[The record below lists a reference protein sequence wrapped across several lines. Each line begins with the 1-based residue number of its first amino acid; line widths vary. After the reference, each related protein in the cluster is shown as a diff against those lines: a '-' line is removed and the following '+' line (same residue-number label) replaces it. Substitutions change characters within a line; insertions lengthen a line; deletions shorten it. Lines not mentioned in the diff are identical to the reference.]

1 MKRIAICAAILVIL
15 LPPAFAQGQ
24 VMLNL
29 TGGVNM
35 ATWVWPERADRQ
47 ESWSWHGGALGLAA
61 GFPIVGNWGIQLGVG
76 LSQKGWNDEGT
87 CEVGWESFA
96 CGWGKWIT
104 YAESTILADRR
115 IRLGDR
121 YRLHLLAGPA
131 LGYQWDPQP
140 QVAARF
146 DFGIAGGA
154 QLETRI
160 RGGLGFSVGALYT
173 HGLKNVHSMDVI
185 EEWKNWY
192 YSKSRTLTLRTGLS
206 YTIS

>member
-1 MKRIAICAAILVIL
+1 MRRIAICLAALFHLL
-15 LPPAFAQGQ
+15 LPTSAQGQ
-24 VMLNL
+24 VTFTV
-29 TGGVNM
+29 TGGPNI
-35 ATWVWPERADRQ
+35 ATWVWPERAERR

-61 GFPIVGNWGIQLGVG
+61 GVPIVGNWGVQLGIG
-76 LSQKGWNDEGT
+76 LSQKGWHGEGR
-87 CEVGWESFA
+87 CAAGWETFA
-96 CGWGKWIT
+96 CEWGKWIT
-104 YAESTILADRR
+104 YAESTVLADRR
-115 IRLGDR
+115 VQLSNRF
-121 YRLHLLAGPA
+121 RLHLLAGPA

-154 QLETRI
+154 RLDTRI
-160 RGGLGFSVGALYT
+160 RGGLGLSVGALYT

-206 YTIS
+206 YAIG